1 MQALDFNLM
10 SIFLLLS
17 VTFPHLLHTVCVLF
31 RRMPKELVP
40 FVMVRPFYFGL
51 KYYRGLTL
59 GVISRHVSSDHHN
72 SGDKLHLEL
81 KLLEEPSVLARLVSL
96 LELSADHVS
105 CLLLLHGI
113 LNKKHNW

>member
-1 MQALDFNLM
+1 
-10 SIFLLLS
+10 
-17 VTFPHLLHTVCVLF
+17 
-31 RRMPKELVP
+31 MPKELVP

-96 LELSADHVS
+96 LELGADHVS

-113 LNKKHNW
+113 LQQSEVIKMFYDTKHICS

>member
-1 MQALDFNLM
+1 M
-10 SIFLLLS
+10 
-17 VTFPHLLHTVCVLF
+17 CVLF

-96 LELSADHVS
+96 LELGADHVS
-105 CLLLLHGI
+105 GLLLLHRI
-113 LNKKHNW
+113 LEHN

>member
-1 MQALDFNLM
+1 
-10 SIFLLLS
+10 
-17 VTFPHLLHTVCVLF
+17 
-31 RRMPKELVP
+31 MPKELVP

-96 LELSADHVS
+96 LELGADHVS

-113 LNKKHNW
+113 LKTNNVGKSYNIIQHRSV